1 MVSSATALEPAGF
14 QNPCKNLDEKMYKIV
29 TSVLKPSN
37 VWHASHHGH
46 SFLSVKIMKHGDF
59 HEL

>member
-29 TSVLKPSN
+29 PSVLKPSN
-37 VWHASHHGH
+37 VWHGHHGHHGH
-46 SFLSVKIMKHGDF
+46 SFFV
-59 HEL
+59 HENHETW